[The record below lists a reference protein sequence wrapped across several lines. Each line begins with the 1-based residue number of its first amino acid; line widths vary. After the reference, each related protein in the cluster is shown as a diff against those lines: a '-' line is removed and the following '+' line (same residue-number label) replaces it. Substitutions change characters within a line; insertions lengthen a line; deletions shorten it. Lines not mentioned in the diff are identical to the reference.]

1 MYDDPNNYS
10 GGTLHLSGDTFVQD
24 RLLIEGSLLELSGRI
39 ATILSSN
46 HADYGGAKSKTA
58 KFESR
63 SSAGISAASTT
74 TNHIESRLK
83 SSETIQ
89 ISTEGWESISP
100 HKKTHQVISSEI
112 KVANASSHHALNADD
127 KMGTFPAP
135 CKNGST
141 GSLYL
146 SKSNTPGT
154 MPTHLIGRTVT
165 NDNLRREVNMLKRKT
180 HTDAGNE
187 SKDTR
192 ADKSK
197 KNVAKGIKRYS
208 GAAGDPRMNL
218 AVQVKLENPDLPTL
232 AALTKGGYVFDD
244 FANAPGLN
252 RDQIKDT
259 DNITLYQR
267 RNQLMRRLRT
277 ARMKFKR

>member
-1 MYDDPNNYS
+1 MYDEPNNYS
-10 GGTLHLSGDTFVQD
+10 GGTLHVSGDTFVQD
-24 RLLIEGSLLELSGRI
+24 RLLIEGSVLKLSGRI
-39 ATILSSN
+39 ATFLSSN
-46 HADYGGAKSKTA
+46 HADYGEAKSKTA

-83 SSETIQ
+83 SSETSQ

-100 HKKTHQVISSEI
+100 HKTTHQVISSEI
-112 KVANASSHHALNADD
+112 KDAYASSHHALNADD

-154 MPTHLIGRTVT
+154 MPT
-165 NDNLRREVNMLKRKT
+165 LKRKT

-218 AVQVKLENPDLPTL
+218 AVQAKLENPDLPTL

-244 FANAPGLN
+244 FANAPGLK
-252 RDQIKDT
+252 RDQIRDT